1 MKKEKVKKE
10 KIIKEKSA
18 KRKRTVQP
26 KEKYIKENRTKNKKQ
41 RKKYVPE
48 KALFG
53 YADDYYVYRMNS
65 VEKGLGALMG
75 FGTGFFVCMVFF
87 RSILFSVI
95 AGGLLIIPGIRKY
108 RNYLK
113 EKRMQNLLFQFR
125 DMMES
130 LSASYSAGKN
140 TQGAFQD
147 ACADLISIYG
157 EKADI
162 VHELK
167 LIVSGLYNGQN
178 IDDMLSNFA
187 LRSHLDDIES
197 FATIFEV
204 TNRYGGNLKK
214 VVGETRQIINEKIE
228 TEMEIR
234 TLLTANKND
243 LNIMI
248 LMPVVL
254 MLMLGGM
261 GDMSI
266 VQNTPVNVVIKL
278 VALALFGG
286 AYYMG
291 RKIVDIRI

>member
-1 MKKEKVKKE
+1 M
-10 KIIKEKSA
+10 
-18 KRKRTVQP
+18 
-26 KEKYIKENRTKNKKQ
+26 
-41 RKKYVPE
+41 PE

-53 YADDYYVYRMNS
+53 QADDYYVYRMNS

-87 RSILFSVI
+87 RSILFSLI
-95 AGGLLIIPGIRKY
+95 AGGLLIIPGIHKY
-108 RNYLK
+108 RDYLK

-167 LIVSGLYNGQN
+167 LMVSGLYNGQN
-178 IDDMLSNFA
+178 IDDMLANFA

-214 VVGETRQIINEKIE
+214 AVGETRQIINEKIE

-234 TLLTANKND
+234 TLLTANRND

-278 VALALFGG
+278 TALALFGG

>member
-1 MKKEKVKKE
+1 MKEKPVKKKKTGQAKE
-10 KIIKEKSA
+10 KHIKETRA
-18 KRKRTVQP
+18 
-26 KEKYIKENRTKNKKQ
+26 KNKKH

-53 YADDYYVYRMNS
+53 QADDYYVYRMNS

-87 RSILFSVI
+87 RSILFSLI
-95 AGGLLIIPGIRKY
+95 AGGLLIIPGIHKY
-108 RNYLK
+108 RDYLK

-167 LIVSGLYNGQN
+167 LMVSGLYNGQN
-178 IDDMLSNFA
+178 IDDMLANFA

-234 TLLTANKND
+234 TLLTANRND

-248 LMPVVL
+248 LMPVIL

-278 VALALFGG
+278 TALALFGG

-291 RKIVDIRI
+291 RKIVDIWI

>member
-10 KIIKEKSA
+10 KVMKEKPVKKKKTGQAKEKHIKETRA
-18 KRKRTVQP
+18 
-26 KEKYIKENRTKNKKQ
+26 KNKKH

-53 YADDYYVYRMNS
+53 QADDYYVYRMNS

-87 RSILFSVI
+87 RSILFSLI
-95 AGGLLIIPGIRKY
+95 AGGLLIIPGIHKY
-108 RNYLK
+108 RDYLK

-167 LIVSGLYNGQN
+167 LMVSGLY
-178 IDDMLSNFA
+178 LS
-187 LRSHLDDIES
+187 LIHI
-197 FATIFEV
+197 
-204 TNRYGGNLKK
+204 
-214 VVGETRQIINEKIE
+214 
-228 TEMEIR
+228 
-234 TLLTANKND
+234 
-243 LNIMI
+243 
-248 LMPVVL
+248 
-254 MLMLGGM
+254 
-261 GDMSI
+261 
-266 VQNTPVNVVIKL
+266 
-278 VALALFGG
+278 
-286 AYYMG
+286 
-291 RKIVDIRI
+291 

>member
-1 MKKEKVKKE
+1 MEQDFCLHGIFSGVFCFLLLQE
-10 KIIKEKSA
+10 GFW
-18 KRKRTVQP
+18 
-26 KEKYIKENRTKNKKQ
+26 
-41 RKKYVPE
+41 
-48 KALFG
+48 LF
-53 YADDYYVYRMNS
+53 RES
-65 VEKGLGALMG
+65 Q
-75 FGTGFFVCMVFF
+75 
-87 RSILFSVI
+87 
-95 AGGLLIIPGIRKY
+95 KY

-178 IDDMLSNFA
+178 IDDMLANFA

-248 LMPVVL
+248 LMPVIL

-278 VALALFGG
+278 TALALFGG

-291 RKIVDIRI
+291 RKNC

>member
-1 MKKEKVKKE
+1 MEQDFL
-10 KIIKEKSA
+10 SA
-18 KRKRTVQP
+18 WYFSGVFCFLLLQEGFWLFRESHKRR
-26 KEKYIKENRTKNKKQ
+26 
-41 RKKYVPE
+41 
-48 KALFG
+48 
-53 YADDYYVYRMNS
+53 
-65 VEKGLGALMG
+65 
-75 FGTGFFVCMVFF
+75 
-87 RSILFSVI
+87 
-95 AGGLLIIPGIRKY
+95 
-108 RNYLK
+108 
-113 EKRMQNLLFQFR
+113 QNLLFQFR

-278 VALALFGG
+278 TALALFGG